1 MRETDRETN
10 RDVEC
15 LRVSERLWARR
26 KQVFKRRNFRNTIK
40 IRNKRKKKY
49 DENGRDYEI

>member
-26 KQVFKRRNFRNTIK
+26 KQIFKRRNFRNTIK